1 VSHILLGRPWQYNR
15 KAIHDRVKNRYTIVK
30 NGKIITLVALTPKQ
44 VYNDKIKLKGEH
56 KVMGRENQGEEQG
69 KRRPSE
75 SNRTQNTTT
84 IHSITHPN
92 IKKYSACTPNKSDHS
107 ATTQKY
113 PNLAESGGKTRGV
126 KKVRKC
132 DDNYVVKLN
141 NQPIF

>member
-1 VSHILLGRPWQYNR
+1 
-15 KAIHDRVKNRYTIVK
+15 
-30 NGKIITLVALTPKQ
+30 
-44 VYNDKIKLKGEH
+44 
-56 KVMGRENQGEEQG
+56 MGRENQGEEQG

-84 IHSITHPN
+84 THSITHPN
-92 IKKYSACTPNKSDHS
+92 INKYSACTPNKSDHS

-113 PNLAESGGKTRGV
+113 SNLAESGGKTRGV
-126 KKVRKC
+126 KKIRKC